1 MPRFP
6 IPVGVVRSPFTV
18 STDQDA
24 GFVAHTSLAGGRSV
38 IGNRGADTMVNPAN
52 PATATDDPA
61 VDACT
66 IVCPPGGD
74 ATKPARVTLPN
85 NFWYRV
91 PRSYTL
97 AATVLF

>member
-6 IPVGVVRSPFTV
+6 IPVGVVRSPFSV

-24 GFVAHTSLAGGRSV
+24 GFVAHTPLVGGRSV
-38 IGNRGADTMVNPAN
+38 SGNRGADTPRHLS
-52 PATATDDPA
+52 
-61 VDACT
+61 T
-66 IVCPPGGD
+66 ILRPPGGD

-97 AATVLF
+97 AATALF